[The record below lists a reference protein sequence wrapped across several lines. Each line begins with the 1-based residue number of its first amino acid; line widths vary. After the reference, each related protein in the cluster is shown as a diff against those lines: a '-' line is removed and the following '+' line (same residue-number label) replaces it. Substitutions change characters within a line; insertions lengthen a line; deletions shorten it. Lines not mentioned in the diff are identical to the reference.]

1 MHKEIKEKKRKL
13 EMNSFLYRKQ
23 IKYV

>member
-13 EMNSFLYRKQ
+13 EVNSFLYRKQ